1 MNESSQLEKD
11 FSAARPI
18 SEKRLLAASLK
29 DRKAYEE
36 VKSRL
41 PTEQFS
47 PLGALIAGEISLF
60 YDRDPNAASCERGT
74 ILERLRAK
82 LTNPKQLGG
91 VESYFGAIPD
101 EISAPNL
108 VSDIKGFRLIK
119 LGEQISLG
127 LANGA
132 DSRKIREL
140 MNEYQELEQ
149 DENPDSE
156 DEVYQGVAISE
167 IVGKSFSTENLIK
180 LLPKALNDRC
190 DGGARPGHHIL
201 VYARPEIGKTLFV
214 INLTAGFLEQGL
226 PVLYVG
232 NEDPASDILLRLVGR
247 LSGGTKA
254 QILKNPENAERRA
267 RSKGY
272 DLLTM
277 ASLAPGNFFEIRKL
291 VEKYGPKVVILD
303 QLRNLEVYSESRVQA
318 LEKAATEARNLA
330 KRHSLVVVSVTQ
342 AGESAERKAVW
353 ERDDI
358 DFSKTGIPAQVDLM
372 IGIGADENMERMGLR
387 TISLPKNKLSGN
399 HDHFAI
405 TINPQLGTVE
415 GAV

>member
-1 MNESSQLEKD
+1 M
-11 FSAARPI
+11 
-18 SEKRLLAASLK
+18 K
-29 DRKAYEE
+29 DRPAYDEIS
-36 VKSRL
+36 SRIL
-41 PTEQFS
+41 PESYS
-47 PLGALIAGEISLF
+47 PLGQLIAGGVSNF
-60 YDRDPNAASCERGT
+60 YDKDPSAKSCERGT
-74 ILERLRAK
+74 IIERLRAQ
-82 LTNPKQLGG
+82 LTNPKQLVA
-91 VESYFGAIPD
+91 VETYFGAIPD
-101 EISAPNL
+101 EISTPNL
-108 VSDIKGFRLIK
+108 LSDIRSFRLVR

-127 LANGA
+127 LANGG
-132 DSRKIREL
+132 DPRQIREL
-140 MNEYQELEQ
+140 MNEYQELDQ
-149 DENPDSE
+149 AENPKE
-156 DEVYQGVAISE
+156 EQEVFRSVPVSE
-167 IVGKSFSTENLIK
+167 IVGRSFSPEAQIK
-180 LLPKALNDRC
+180 LLPKALNDRV

-226 PVLYVG
+226 PVLYIG

-267 RSKGY
+267 RSRGY
-272 DLLTM
+272 DLLTV

-291 VEKYGPKVVILD
+291 VESYGPKVVILD
-303 QLRNLEVYSESRVQA
+303 QLRNLEVFSESRVQA

-330 KRHSLVVVSVTQ
+330 KRHGLVVVSVTQ
-342 AGESAERKAVW
+342 AGESAERKAIL

-405 TINPQLGTVE
+405 TINPQYGTVD
-415 GAV
+415 GAA